1 MQCVFGRPATRCES
15 MFRLLIPAAF
25 LWTCPPPRVLATD
38 PDWIIRGRHG
48 VVAADSLHA
57 SQAGVEIL
65 KQGGNAID
73 AAVAVSFALAVTRPD
88 STGLGGGGFMIA
100 RMHDGAIIVQD
111 FRETAPAAATA
122 DMFTSAAT
130 TDGPSPSEV
139 GFLAA
144 GVPGLVAG
152 RCAALSRLGTMPLSR
167 VIAPAIRL
175 ANEGFPVDA
184 HYVDTTR
191 GVLDTFEKHLA
202 LKNNCRY
209 LYKTHLQSGRLRA
222 VGDKLVQP
230 ALGKLLTEIAA
241 HGPDFF
247 YRGPFADAL
256 VSAMQRH
263 GGIIT
268 KTDLADY
275 AVKERTPLR
284 FTYRDYE
291 LITMPP
297 PSSGGIALAES
308 LQILEKLDFA
318 GVAKRDPQLALHY
331 LIEAMKHAFADR
343 ARWLGDADFA
353 DVPTNSLLSIDRAA
367 KIAAQIKPDR
377 VTSLDEYGSTTL
389 PDDAGTSHFCIV
401 DRRGNVVVSTE
412 TINTEF
418 GALVAVDEWGVI
430 LNNEMDDFAAQ
441 PGKPNAFGLIQSAR
455 NAVAPGKKPLSSM
468 VPTIVLKDGSPH
480 LLIGASGGPRIISST
495 LNVLLGVTDYK
506 LSLEQAMLHLRPH
519 HQWRPDAVT
528 FDVVPPA
535 DMATALTRRG
545 HQLSEKCGS
554 GDVQTILKTDD
565 GWIAASDPRKG
576 GRPAAE

>member
-1 MQCVFGRPATRCES
+1 MHSVFSRRAFSSDS
-15 MFRLLIPAAF
+15 MFRLLISAAL
-25 LWTCPPPRVLATD
+25 LWTCPPLPAGATD
-38 PDWIIRGRHG
+38 PDWIVRGRHG
-48 VVAADSLHA
+48 LVAADSLHA
-57 SQAGVEIL
+57 SQAGVEVL

-152 RCAALSRLGTMPLSR
+152 RCAALPRFGTMPLSR
-167 VIAPAIRL
+167 VLAPAIRL

-184 HYVDTTR
+184 HYVEMSEE
-191 GVLDTFEKHLA
+191 VLKSFKKHPA
-202 LKNNCRY
+202 LKETCRY
-209 LYKTHLQSGRLRA
+209 LYETHLQSGHLRA

-230 ALGKLLTEIAA
+230 ALGKLLTEIATN
-241 HGPDFF
+241 GPDFF

-268 KTDLADY
+268 KNDLADY

-284 FTYRDYE
+284 FTYRGYD

-318 GVAKRDPQLALHY
+318 AFAKGDPQLALHY

-353 DVPTNSLLSIDRAA
+353 DVPLDFLLSGDRAA
-367 KIAAQIKPDR
+367 KLAARIKPDR
-377 VTSLDEYGSTTL
+377 VSPLDDYGATTL

-401 DRRGNVVVSTE
+401 DRKGNVVVSTE

-468 VPTIVLKDGSPH
+468 VPTIVLKDDSPH
-480 LLIGASGGPRIISST
+480 LLIGASGGPRIITST
-495 LNVLLGVTDYK
+495 LNVLLGVTDYD

-528 FDVVPPA
+528 FDAAPPSELA
-535 DMATALTRRG
+535 AALTQRG
-545 HQLSEKCGS
+545 HQLSEKRGS
-554 GDVQTILKTDD
+554 GDVQAILKSED